1 MYNEHIK
8 MSYIEE
14 KTNSSTVNKYQLPA
28 MFERCEMFEEQL
40 GKDVSNFTLR
50 EAENMFRTLRF
61 KTYDSIRLE
70 AQYLSDYTEWCIAH
84 GYVPDGQNH
93 FAISEFT
100 KEMLMSCVSRVY
112 QQNRIVDRKTILE
125 WCDLSLNVSD
135 KALMLG
141 LFEGIKGKNYC
152 EFVHM
157 KRGDVDLA
165 ERVVRVVGRDEPV
178 HISEELARF
187 LLHSA
192 EVDEYIPYTGFGKGI
207 EYEESDLVFKNF
219 KNTDDS
225 ISELMKGRRIQRK
238 LNKVLSHIGVD
249 EFITANAIYTSG
261 IIWMAKKEGERLGI
275 SAGDVMRTKEHR
287 ERINRQFNCNV
298 NVGNLFIK
306 YGEFLGE

>member
-8 MSYIEE
+8 MSCIEE

-100 KEMLMSCVSRVY
+100 REMLMSCVSRVY
-112 QQNRIVDRKTILE
+112 QQNRIVDRETILE
-125 WCDLSLNVSD
+125 WCDMALNVSD

-152 EFVHM
+152 EFVYM
-157 KRGDVDLA
+157 RRGDVSLA
-165 ERVVRVVGRDEPV
+165 DKVVRVVGRDEPV

-192 EVDEYIPYTGFGKGI
+192 EVNEYIPYTEYGREM
-207 EYEESDLVFKNF
+207 EYEESDLVFKNL

-225 ISELMKGRRIQRK
+225 VSELMKGRRIQRK
-238 LNKVLSHIGVD
+238 LNKVLGHIGVS

-261 IIWMAKKEGERLGI
+261 IIWMAKKEGERLGM
-275 SAGDVMRTKEHR
+275 SAGNVIRTR
-287 ERINRQFNCNV
+287 EYRNMIDKQFNCRI

-306 YGEFLGE
+306 YGEILSQ